1 MINYST
7 LENNKKIDYKDIKEN
22 EYDNKNDEICLS
34 NFFYYKINSCFNDY
48 FDILIDFT
56 LINSKTFNA

>member
-7 LENNKKIDYKDIKEN
+7 LENNKKIDYKELKEN

-34 NFFYYKINSCFNDY
+34 DFFCCGINSCFNDY

-56 LINSKTFNA
+56 LINSKAFNA